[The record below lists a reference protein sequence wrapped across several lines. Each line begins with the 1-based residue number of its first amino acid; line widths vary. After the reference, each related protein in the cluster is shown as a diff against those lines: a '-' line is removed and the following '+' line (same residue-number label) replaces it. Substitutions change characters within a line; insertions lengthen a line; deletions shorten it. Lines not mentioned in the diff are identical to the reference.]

1 VPVAPQAYSLTPE
14 EILLATNK
22 ELNEFMSIKRY
33 APYKNDARKWDA
45 QRHQK
50 FKELK
55 RKLVERSRNSGWL
68 VKDSHDSG
76 INEGER
82 KSKKRKGKK
91 ERLRAKTVLSAS
103 DLASDSIVN

>member
-33 APYKNDARKWDA
+33 APYKNDAGKWDA

-50 FKELK
+50 LKELK

-68 VKDSHDSG
+68 VKDSRDSG

-103 DLASDSIVN
+103 DLASGSIVN